1 MFSKIVGMLI
11 PGSVVHLSYMEKIMR
26 ERLWTM
32 NNLRIRFE
40 IFLVVV
46 LLLIG
51 CIPVV
56 NAEKATS
63 GTNLTNI
70 TANSTVYPAKP
81 FITIDPIG
89 NHTIGD
95 VFFINGTTNLPVS
108 QNLTIDIVSYKYIMR
123 PHMKNE
129 LGPGPHSSAY
139 MKGIP
144 ISSAFPGTNRWYAN
158 VTDIVKELE
167 SGDYLVQVD
176 SQINESCNITGCR
189 IPDVSTTAVFTLLPA
204 NTNIKPTAL
213 QTTFQNSSTVQPQ
226 ISATTV
232 PHTTQ
237 SASLPLA
244 LPIVVFVVIVILK
257 SIQKKKNDD

>member
-1 MFSKIVGMLI
+1 
-11 PGSVVHLSYMEKIMR
+11 
-26 ERLWTM
+26 M
-32 NNLRIRFE
+32 NAFRIRFE
-40 IFLVVV
+40 MFLVVIV
-46 LLLIG
+46 LVIG
-51 CIPVV
+51 CVPTV
-56 NAEKATS
+56 NAETISS
-63 GTNLTNI
+63 GINLTSL
-70 TANSTVYPAKP
+70 TPNSSVSPTEP
-81 FITIDPIG
+81 FFMVDPIG
-89 NHTIGD
+89 NHAIGD
-95 VFFINGTTNLPVS
+95 IFFINGTTNLPVS
-108 QNLTIDIVSYKYIMR
+108 QNLTMGIVSYKYIMR

-144 ISSAFPGTNRWYAN
+144 ISSAFPGTNRWAAN
-158 VTDIVKELE
+158 VTDAVKELE

-189 IPDVSTTAVFTLLPA
+189 IPDVSTTAVFTHLTA
-204 NTNIKPTAL
+204 NKSIKSDVL
-213 QTTFQNSSTVQPQ
+213 QTTVQNSSTVQPP

-244 LPIVVFVVIVILK
+244 LPIVVFVAIVILK